1 MKVTNIDLVYLQ
13 KEIDSGKSYP
23 EISKQNKIGRS
34 TICKYIKLGL
44 LKKSNTKNIN
54 QYRNGHSMSDAT
66 KNKLKKYQTGKK
78 MSDEVKKKISDSR
91 IKYLKE
97 NPDKVPY
104 KLNHSSKMSYPEKI
118 FYNALV
124 SSKLSGWEY
133 NYQNSVYSYDFAFV
147 KEKIDI
153 EIDGGTHL
161 TEKVK
166 QIDKRRDEFSRQQG
180 WNVVRFTAKEVKE
193 NVIKCIEKVKT
204 ILMES

>member
-1 MKVTNIDLVYLQ
+1 MKITNIDLVYLQ

-54 QYRNGHSMSDAT
+54 QYRNGHSMSDVT

-97 NPDKVPY
+97 NTDKVPY

-133 NYQNSVYSYDFAFV
+133 NYQNSIYSYDFAFV

-161 TEKVK
+161 TDKVK

-193 NVIKCIEKVKT
+193 DVIKCIEKVKT

>member
-133 NYQNSVYSYDFAFV
+133 NYQNSIYSYDFAFV

-161 TEKVK
+161 TDKVK

-180 WNVVRFTAKEVKE
+180 WTVVRFTAKEVKE
-193 NVIKCIEKVKT
+193 DVIKCIEKVKT

>member
-1 MKVTNIDLVYLQ
+1 MKITNIDLVYLQ

-54 QYRNGHSMSDAT
+54 QYRNGHSMSDVT
-66 KNKLKKYQTGKK
+66 KNKLKKYQTCKK

-133 NYQNSVYSYDFAFV
+133 NYQNSIYSYDFAFV

-161 TEKVK
+161 TDKVK

>member
-133 NYQNSVYSYDFAFV
+133 NYQNSIYSYDFAFV

-161 TEKVK
+161 TDKVK

-180 WNVVRFTAKEVKE
+180 WNVLRFTAKEVKDD
-193 NVIKCIEKVKT
+193 VIKCIEKVKT

>member
-1 MKVTNIDLVYLQ
+1 
-13 KEIDSGKSYP
+13 
-23 EISKQNKIGRS
+23 
-34 TICKYIKLGL
+34 
-44 LKKSNTKNIN
+44 
-54 QYRNGHSMSDAT
+54 MSDAT

-133 NYQNSVYSYDFAFV
+133 NYQNSIYSYDFAFV

-161 TEKVK
+161 TDKVK

-180 WNVVRFTAKEVKE
+180 WNVVRFTSKEVKE
-193 NVIKCIEKVKT
+193 DVIKCIEKVKT

>member
-133 NYQNSVYSYDFAFV
+133 NYQNSIYSYDFAFV

-180 WNVVRFTAKEVKE
+180 WTVVRFTAKEVKE

>member
-44 LKKSNTKNIN
+44 LKKSNNVN
-54 QYRNGHSMSDAT
+54 QYRNGHSMSDNT
-66 KNKLKKYQTGKK
+66 KDKIKKSMTGKK
-78 MSDEVKKKISDSR
+78 LSDETKKKISYSR

-97 NPDKVPY
+97 HPDKVPY
-104 KLNHSSKMSYPEKI
+104 RLNHSSKMSYPEKI

-133 NYQNSVYSYDFAFV
+133 NYQNSIYSYDFAFV

-161 TEKVK
+161 TDKVK

-193 NVIKCIEKVKT
+193 DVIKCIEKVKT
-204 ILMES
+204 ILMDV

>member
-13 KEIDSGKSYP
+13 KEIDSGKSHP

-54 QYRNGHSMSDAT
+54 QYRNGHSMSDVT

-133 NYQNSVYSYDFAFV
+133 NYQNSIYSYDFAFV

-161 TEKVK
+161 TDKVK

-193 NVIKCIEKVKT
+193 DVIKCIEKVKT

>member
-133 NYQNSVYSYDFAFV
+133 NYQNSIYSYDFAFV

>member
-1 MKVTNIDLVYLQ
+1 MKVINIDLVYLQ

-133 NYQNSVYSYDFAFV
+133 NYQNSIYSYDFAFV

>member
-133 NYQNSVYSYDFAFV
+133 NYQNSIYSYDFAFV

-180 WNVVRFTAKEVKE
+180 WNV
-193 NVIKCIEKVKT
+193 
-204 ILMES
+204 

>member
-1 MKVTNIDLVYLQ
+1 MKITNIDLVYLQ

-54 QYRNGHSMSDAT
+54 QYRNGHSMSDVT

-133 NYQNSVYSYDFAFV
+133 NYQNSIYSYDFAFV

-161 TEKVK
+161 TDKVK

-193 NVIKCIEKVKT
+193 DVIKCIEKVKT

>member
-1 MKVTNIDLVYLQ
+1 MKITNIDLVYLQ

-44 LKKSNTKNIN
+44 LKKSNIKNIN
-54 QYRNGHSMSDAT
+54 QYRNGHSMSDNT
-66 KNKLKKYQTGKK
+66 KDKIKKSMTGKK
-78 MSDEVKKKISDSR
+78 LSDETKKKISDSR

-97 NPDKVPY
+97 HPDKVPY
-104 KLNHSSKMSYPEKI
+104 KLNHSSKMSYPEKV
-118 FYNALV
+118 FQNALI
-124 SSKLSGWEY
+124 STGITGWEY
-133 NYQNSVYSYDFAFV
+133 NFQNGIYSYDFAFV

-161 TEKVK
+161 TDKVK

-180 WNVVRFTAKEVKE
+180 WNVVRFTSKEVKE
-193 NVIKCIEKVKT
+193 DVIKCIEKVKT

>member
-1 MKVTNIDLVYLQ
+1 MKITNIDLVYLQ

-133 NYQNSVYSYDFAFV
+133 NYQNSIYSYDFAFV

-180 WNVVRFTAKEVKE
+180 WNVLRFTAKEVKDD
-193 NVIKCIEKVKT
+193 VIKCIEKVKT

>member
-1 MKVTNIDLVYLQ
+1 MKITNIDLVYLQ

-54 QYRNGHSMSDAT
+54 QYRNGHSMSDVT

-133 NYQNSVYSYDFAFV
+133 NYQNSIYSYDFAFV

-161 TEKVK
+161 TDKVK

-180 WNVVRFTAKEVKE
+180 WNVLRFTAKEVKDD
-193 NVIKCIEKVKT
+193 VIKCIEKVKT

>member
-1 MKVTNIDLVYLQ
+1 MKITNIDLVYLQ

-23 EISKQNKIGRS
+23 EISKQNIIGRS

-54 QYRNGHSMSDAT
+54 QYRNGHSMSDVT

-133 NYQNSVYSYDFAFV
+133 NYQNSIYSYDFAFV

-161 TEKVK
+161 TDKVK

-193 NVIKCIEKVKT
+193 DVIKCIEKVKT